1 MKIIQAIFV
10 DVMAQK
16 VSFVETPNTIRDY
29 KDLMEYYFMDGTY
42 LDSKTYCYYDL
53 YGALK
58 DSVGFFMFSNIPTL
72 FVGNALLVGIDEN
85 SKDVS
90 VMLSLE
96 DVLREIKFISLKEFE
111 EVTCNP

>member
-1 MKIIQAIFV
+1 MKIIRAIFV
-10 DVMAQK
+10 DVIAQK

-29 KDLMEYYFMDGTY
+29 KDLMEYYFIDGTY

-58 DSVGFFMFSNIPTL
+58 DSVGFFMFSNIPRL

>member
-1 MKIIQAIFV
+1 MNIIQAFFV

-16 VSFVETPNTIRDY
+16 VSIIETPNTIRDY
-29 KDLMEYYFMDGTY
+29 KDLMEYYLIDGTY
-42 LDSKTYCYYDL
+42 LDSKTYCYYDFH
-53 YGALK
+53 GALK
-58 DSVGFFMFSNIPTL
+58 DSVGFFMFSNIPRL